1 MRDPAR
7 SAPKGP
13 MRGGASSSNPRRML
27 FSVVG
32 AGLVL
37 AACSPSPS
45 GDRDDVSEYIAPGW
59 MAQARQEVEAYQ
71 SAMMSCFA
79 EFGVEGDPTPGGE
92 VLVSYRG
99 GEDGEL
105 APGVEQ
111 LVENALTECSERVAL
126 PSLWTAPADADAYQR
141 MLDSR
146 DCLIAQGYEMPEP
159 PSLDAWTES
168 GFAAWN
174 PYQELTGPD
183 VPVQPSLAEI
193 ERLTRECP
201 QVIQGAT
208 AFANGEDVG

>member
-1 MRDPAR
+1 MRNPAR
-7 SAPKGP
+7 SAPNGP
-13 MRGGASSSNPRRML
+13 MRRGLPCGHRRLL
-27 FSVVG
+27 FSVIG
-32 AGLVL
+32 AGLTL
-37 AACSPSPS
+37 AGCSQS
-45 GDRDDVSEYIAPGW
+45 GNRDDVSAYIAPGW
-59 MAQARQEVEAYQ
+59 MAQARQEVEEYQ
-71 SAMMSCFA
+71 SAMMACFA

-105 APGVEQ
+105 APGVQE
-111 LVENALTECSERVAL
+111 LVETALTECSERVAL

-159 PSLDAWTES
+159 PSMEAWIES

-183 VPVQPSLAEI
+183 APVQPSLAEI
-193 ERLTRECP
+193 ERLTQECP
-201 QVIQGAT
+201 QVIQGAI
-208 AFANGEDVG
+208 AFADGEDAG